1 MGVSAL
7 VGGLF
12 GLASAGIQAASASH
26 VQSANAAAQSEINK
40 ETMAFNRVE
49 AAKARDWQA
58 SQADIDRAFNA
69 AQSLEARKFNA
80 QQASNL
86 MSFDATQAAL
96 TRSFNSKEAA
106 IARQFEAD
114 EALKARN
121 FNAEQGAITREFD
134 AQQALI
140 NRQFQERMSSTA
152 HQRAV
157 ADLKAAGLN
166 PMLSATGGMMA
177 STPVG
182 GVVGGPSVSGPAAS
196 GHSASS
202 SAASAGLASGPAAS
216 HGGAAGAVARVAG
229 LNAYQRKNIMSE
241 FVNSARDALRLSV
254 DYEKAK
260 VADKEAEAAKKNAE
274 TNRLRQVADER
285 HIDQQI
291 VTLKSD
297 ANWKNFMAKT
307 EEEKVNLVKQQII
320 SEVKHQFN
328 EARLTDAQVAQAG
341 AIAYQAVKNAD
352 TEAAYKAT
360 MAKVAEANSDAERRK
375 LYAEADNLKIDM
387 FAGKKKLEREWHDSN
402 LGRSVYI
409 VDKIIGAVSPIKLK

>member
-1 MGVSAL
+1 MGVGSL
-7 VGGLF
+7 VSGLF

-26 VQSANAAAQSEINK
+26 VQSANAAAQSQLNQD
-40 ETMAFNRVE
+40 TMDFNRVE
-49 AAKARDWQA
+49 AEKARNWQS

-69 AQSLEARKFNA
+69 SQALEARKFNA
-80 QQASNL
+80 EQSSNL

-106 IARQFEAD
+106 IARKFESE

-121 FNAEQGAITREFD
+121 FNAQQGAITREFD

-166 PMLSATGGMMA
+166 PMLSATGGMVA

-182 GVVGGPSVSGPAAS
+182 GIVAGPSVSGPAAS

-216 HGGAAGAVARVAG
+216 HGGAAGVVARVAG
-229 LNAYQRKNIMSE
+229 LNAYQRKNIMAE
-241 FVNSARDALRLSV
+241 FVNSARDALKLSV
-254 DYEKAK
+254 DYERAK

-274 TNRLRQVADER
+274 TNRLRQAADER
-285 HIDQQI
+285 HINQQI
-291 VTLKSD
+291 ETLKSD

-320 SEVKHQFN
+320 SEVKRQSN

-352 TEAAYKAT
+352 TEAA
-360 MAKVAEANSDAERRK
+360 
-375 LYAEADNLKIDM
+375 
-387 FAGKKKLEREWHDSN
+387 
-402 LGRSVYI
+402 
-409 VDKIIGAVSPIKLK
+409 